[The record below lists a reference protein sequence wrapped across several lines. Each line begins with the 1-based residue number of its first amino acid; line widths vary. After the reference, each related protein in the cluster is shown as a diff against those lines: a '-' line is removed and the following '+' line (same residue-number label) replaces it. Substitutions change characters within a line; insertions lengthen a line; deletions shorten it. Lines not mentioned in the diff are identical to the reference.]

1 VKKFEV
7 NDLEPADMDTEGDLQ
22 TMLLNNSDSQDG
34 DDASYHGRIQEQKHI
49 KKGAQK
55 NRWSPG
61 NR

>member
-1 VKKFEV
+1 MKKFEV